1 MTASDCQEKC
11 PQVRFSQVFIKI
23 GRPWGHARFM
33 QDYMIIQV
41 LQFGGNVDQKGGNER
56 RGIGACGFVVLNEVE

>member
-1 MTASDCQEKC
+1 
-11 PQVRFSQVFIKI
+11 
-23 GRPWGHARFM
+23 M